1 MEEIRSVEPLLSER
15 QFQILIDQVIK
26 ALTRKWLRTKDLP
39 NYLNMAD
46 STIRENLPGLPF
58 HIVGGT
64 KLYDPNEIDDYI
76 KSLN

>member
-1 MEEIRSVEPLLSER
+1 MGEIRPVEPLLSER
-15 QFQILIDQVIK
+15 QFQIFKDQVIK

-39 NYLNMAD
+39 NYLSMAD

-58 HIVGGT
+58 HIVGDI